1 MTETIREFLIE
12 GKKYKEEELEPKVVN
27 WMICKQEI
35 SQSKQR
41 HLVEIE
47 KADVLIDYYDK
58 QVKEYIEEK
67 NGSDSKSES

>member
-47 KADVLIDYYDK
+47 KADVLTDYYDK